1 MDRKPDPGQTPN
13 LKRPLKKLYI
23 LSGAET
29 DKKKSVCEQLKT
41 TLTNSVYLNGKWCWN
56 ADPMVDTVET
66 RYMVLQNICFLLNQF
81 LVCSVYDNIVFGWVF
96 DQTHTIESI
105 LGSLDKQDCTIRLIH
120 LEENQ
125 PTQADPAALPKAEAA
140 DGKNQSASVLNGFSD
155 PDILQVISLDV
166 ASMDVNQIVEQ
177 ILQTP
182 DPA

>member
-1 MDRKPDPGQTPN
+1 MDRKPDPGQASSS
-13 LKRPLKKLYI
+13 KRPLKKLYI
-23 LSGAET
+23 LSGAAT
-29 DKKKSVCEQLKT
+29 VKKTGVCEQLKT
-41 TLTNSVYLNGKWCWN
+41 TLANSVYLDGKWCWN
-56 ADPMVDTVET
+56 AHPMVDTVET

-81 LVCSVYDNIVFGWVF
+81 LVCSAYDNIVFGWEF

-120 LEENQ
+120 LEENKQ
-125 PTQADPAALPKAEAA
+125 VLASPAASRQEDK
-140 DGKNQSASVLNGFSD
+140 GQSAFPFNGFSD

-166 ASMDVNQIVEQ
+166 ATMDVSQIVQQ